1 MLVIYCLLIGMEPK
15 DHRRV
20 HHLRCS
26 PRGGFERIADVSKS
40 RRRFERRYI
49 SRSRK
54 PRDVSL
60 RNLPAAPY
68 FFTRRY
74 RDVSHGS
81 LDIGPPPLSRM
92 YLLAATWP
100 PRIFSFPFD
109 PISRIFHPPIKRKVS
124 IAIALLFLLFF
135 SFLAFSTSFF
145 GNSGTDVHDCSS
157 SKSNEGRYSEE
168 DRREKMVGFRNGGF
182 YEPWEKLNLLGT
194 MVFNSAFAVYGISVS
209 CLQSILLIK
218 AEATVI
224 LRFQFCFSYLIS
236 SWIFV
241 DWSFF

>member
-1 MLVIYCLLIGMEPK
+1 MYLNKITPFMLVIYCLLIGVEPK

-26 PRGGFERIADVSKS
+26 PRGGFERIADVASKS

-68 FFTRRY
+68 FSTRPY

-109 PISRIFHPPIKRKVS
+109 PISQIFHPPIERKGVRCNRPS
-124 IAIALLFLLFF
+124 LSSFLSRFLLFLLR
-135 SFLAFSTSFF
+135 SLAILEQMFTIVLCRRAMKI
-145 GNSGTDVHDCSS
+145 GIRKKIV
-157 SKSNEGRYSEE
+157 GR
-168 DRREKMVGFRNGGF
+168 R
-182 YEPWEKLNLLGT
+182 W
-194 MVFNSAFAVYGISVS
+194 
-209 CLQSILLIK
+209 
-218 AEATVI
+218 
-224 LRFQFCFSYLIS
+224 
-236 SWIFV
+236 
-241 DWSFF
+241 

>member
-1 MLVIYCLLIGMEPK
+1 MLVIYCLLIGVEPK

-26 PRGGFERIADVSKS
+26 PRGGFERIADVASKS

-68 FFTRRY
+68 FSTRRY

-92 YLLAATWP
+92 YSLLLDLPVFSAFPSIRYLKSSTLRQNGRCP
-100 PRIFSFPFD
+100 LRSPFSFFFS
-109 PISRIFHPPIKRKVS
+109 SRF
-124 IAIALLFLLFF
+124 LLFLLR
-135 SFLAFSTSFF
+135 SFA
-145 GNSGTDVHDCSS
+145 NSGTDVHDCSS
-157 SKSNEGRYSEE
+157 PKSNEGRYSEE
-168 DRREKMVGFRNGGF
+168 DRREKMVGFRNGSF
-182 YEPWEKLNLLGT
+182 YEP
-194 MVFNSAFAVYGISVS
+194 
-209 CLQSILLIK
+209 
-218 AEATVI
+218 
-224 LRFQFCFSYLIS
+224 
-236 SWIFV
+236 
-241 DWSFF
+241 

>member
-1 MLVIYCLLIGMEPK
+1 MLVIYCLLIGVEPK

-26 PRGGFERIADVSKS
+26 PRGGFERIADVASKS

-49 SRSRK
+49 NRSRK

-68 FFTRRY
+68 FSTRPY

-100 PRIFSFPFD
+100 PLSLRSDISNLSPSEGDRTERCPLQSPFSFFFS
-109 PISRIFHPPIKRKVS
+109 SRF
-124 IAIALLFLLFF
+124 LLFLLR
-135 SFLAFSTSFF
+135 SLAILEQMFTI
-145 GNSGTDVHDCSS
+145 VLC
-157 SKSNEGRYSEE
+157 
-168 DRREKMVGFRNGGF
+168 RRAMKVGIRKKIVGKR
-182 YEPWEKLNLLGT
+182 W
-194 MVFNSAFAVYGISVS
+194 
-209 CLQSILLIK
+209 
-218 AEATVI
+218 
-224 LRFQFCFSYLIS
+224 
-236 SWIFV
+236 
-241 DWSFF
+241 